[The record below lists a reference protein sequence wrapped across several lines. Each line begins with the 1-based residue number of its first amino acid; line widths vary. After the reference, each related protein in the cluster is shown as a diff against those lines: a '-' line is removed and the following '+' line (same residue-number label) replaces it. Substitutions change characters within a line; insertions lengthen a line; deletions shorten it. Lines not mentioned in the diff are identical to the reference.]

1 MFKPFLII
9 LTAICFSVSGEL
21 LLKSGMTQVTA
32 QVGVFSFS
40 NLGAVLARLLASPRI
55 ITGFGLFGIGAVFW
69 LAALSRVPLSWAYPM
84 LSIGYLL
91 ILLFSWLVLKEHV
104 SAGRWLGALVICV
117 GIVLV
122 FRSGT
127 PR

>member
-1 MFKPFLII
+1 MSKAFFIV

-21 LLKSGMTQVTA
+21 MLKSGMNS
-32 QVGVFSFS
+32 VGVLSLS
-40 NLGAVLARLLASPRI
+40 NFWATFGRILSHPRI
-55 ITGFGLFGIGAVFW
+55 LGGFGLVGIGALFW
-69 LAALSRVPLSWAYPM
+69 LSAISRAPLSWAYPM

-91 ILLFSWLVLKEHV
+91 ILLFSAIILKEQV
-104 SAGRWLGALVICV
+104 TPMRWVGALIICV

-122 FRSGT
+122 FRSGN